1 MACTD
6 LNIFEFGILIAKKK
20 KLYLDLKKNKTNNL
34 KVGFRATFLL
44 LGDFN
49 NDGDAKDDA

>member
-6 LNIFEFGILIAKKK
+6 LNIFEFGILIAKK

-34 KVGFRATFLL
+34 KVGFRAIFLL